1 MSILEI
7 LLLSFFIVFAITAC
21 LVKNLTVAV
30 IILITYSVL
39 MAILLIILQS
49 PDAAIMEVIFGAGIT
64 GLLFFLALRK
74 IHRLGDVEQMEEDE
88 KEHA

>member
-7 LLLSFFIVFAITAC
+7 LLLSFLIVFAITAC

-88 KEHA
+88 KEDA